1 MALGWLKTGTGLALA
16 VIAAF
21 VMIHPNVN
29 LLQGFSQ
36 REHETDQDLTSTIAV
51 ASDGSPVVAATAP
64 LDTTPASTVFCPDSL
79 ETLCI
84 RLC

>member
-1 MALGWLKTGTGLALA
+1 MSLGWLKTGTGLALA

-29 LLQGFSQ
+29 LRQGFSQ
-36 REHETDQDLTSTIAV
+36 REPETDQDLTSAIAV
-51 ASDGSPVVAATAP
+51 ALDGSPVVASTAP
-64 LDTTPASTVFCPDSL
+64 LDTTPDSTVLCPGSL
-79 ETLCI
+79 GTLCI